1 METIQKGIE
10 MPDCNDVTVIDCQVA
25 GISGDMFLGALLD
38 LEANVDKVVNAIESI
53 QDFIKCKNL
62 EVNVRNVT
70 RKGFRAKK
78 VDVKAEKMPE
88 MKGIELIATIKE
100 CVENLKLTD
109 EARRFALDVINTLL
123 SSEAKLHGKNISDAH
138 LHEVGQI
145 DTPAE
150 IIGSAV
156 ALEDLGI
163 FNSKVYSTPLA
174 VGGGLFKFS
183 HGTVSSPAPATLEI
197 LRSKNFPLIGGPVES
212 ELATPTGASILVNLV
227 DEATPFYPA
236 VKPIKVGY
244 GAGTKDF
251 REIPNV
257 LRIVLGK
264 SLVHDLFRDE
274 IVILETNLDDVT
286 GEIVGQVMDKLL
298 LGGARDVSII
308 PIFTKKNRP
317 GQILKVITDK
327 ENVEHLSRLLI
338 EETGSLGV
346 RMYRCERR
354 ILARETIP
362 IEIRIDG
369 QMERVRVKASKDRK
383 GKIIQIKPEYDDV
396 KKIADR
402 TSKPL
407 REIIDIVK
415 IKARKQLLKE

>member
-1 METIQKGIE
+1 MLNCNHVTI
-10 MPDCNDVTVIDCQVA
+10 IDCQVA

-38 LEANVDKVVNAIESI
+38 LGADAEKVVSTIRSI
-53 QDFIKCKNL
+53 QDFVKCKNI
-62 EVNVRNVT
+62 EVNIRDVT
-70 RKGFRAKK
+70 RRGFRAKK

-88 MKGIELIATIKE
+88 MKGAELIAAIEE
-100 CVENLKLTD
+100 CAESLQLSEK
-109 EARRFALDVINTLL
+109 AREFASDVIKTLL
-123 SSEAKLHGKNISDAH
+123 SCEAKLHGKNVNKIH
-138 LHEVGQI
+138 LHEAGQI

-163 FNSKVYSTPLA
+163 FNSKVYSTPVA

-197 LRSKNFPLIGGPVES
+197 LRSKKFPFVGGPVES
-212 ELATPTGASILVNLV
+212 ELATPTGAAILVNLV
-227 DEATPFYPA
+227 DEVTCFYPA
-236 VKPIKVGY
+236 VKPMKVGY

-251 REIPNV
+251 KMIPNV
-257 LRIVLGK
+257 LRIVLGE
-264 SLVHDLFRDE
+264 SVTHDLFKDE
-274 IVILETNLDDVT
+274 IVVLETNLDDVT
-286 GEIVGQVMDKLL
+286 GEIVGQVIDKLL
-298 LGGARDVSII
+298 LEGARDVSII

-354 ILARETIP
+354 ILARESIP
-362 IEIRIDG
+362 MEVVIDG
-369 QMERVRVKASKDRK
+369 LTKRVRVKVSKDK
-383 GKIIQIKPEYDDV
+383 TGKIIQIKPEYDDV
-396 KKIADR
+396 KKIAEE

-415 IKARKQLLKE
+415 NKARKELLKE